1 MQINNTINGRC
12 SNCGNCCSNILL
24 LTDKEISKIKKYI
37 KENNIK
43 PVNRNSI
50 LNNEYKDVCPF
61 LNKENR
67 CNIYPIRAQICQNFI
82 CDNSVRDDINYLD
95 VKVVNMLST
104 FFPKEYCPEV
114 NLSEIENNIKQLQIK
129 LRKEGFK

>member
-12 SNCGNCCSNILL
+12 SSCGNCCSNILL

-61 LNKENR
+61 
-67 CNIYPIRAQICQNFI
+67 
-82 CDNSVRDDINYLD
+82 
-95 VKVVNMLST
+95 
-104 FFPKEYCPEV
+104 
-114 NLSEIENNIKQLQIK
+114 
-129 LRKEGFK
+129 